1 VIVNQLTPQTEKS
14 VLSFSSPLRFRIS
27 DRTDRLTANGAD
39 ERPSERRVM
48 SNQSI
53 ASVARKLAAALLAAT
68 WKDNANDEPQK
79 EISALERELIEEFQ
93 AEIVEVLR
101 M

>member
-1 VIVNQLTPQTEKS
+1 
-14 VLSFSSPLRFRIS
+14 
-27 DRTDRLTANGAD
+27 
-39 ERPSERRVM
+39 M